1 MTFLNKQIH
10 FTASIKRKVLVG
22 LIMGVFL
29 SFVIIV
35 LQPFDTDQFHS
46 DHKLLVLSIFGIL
59 FFLAFVIYTILENFW
74 YSRVHKVWRVSHEV
88 ISTILFFA
96 FVGSVIFLYNSLM
109 INQQSYSVKNHLLYL
124 RTIVLAMTPVL
135 APLIIYLRQK
145 FGERIVP
152 VPGNSI
158 VLIGENKNEVLQLE
172 REALLYIKAIEN
184 YVEICFVD
192 EHKNVLSK
200 TFRQTLSNVYN
211 QNRFLEKCHRSYL
224 VNRSAIKEISGNS
237 QSARI
242 SFVYGEEK
250 IPLSKTYYKELRN
263 KFLQSV
269 AISRD

>member
-1 MTFLNKQIH
+1 MIFLQKQIH
-10 FTASIKRKVLVG
+10 FTASIQRKVLVG
-22 LIMGVFL
+22 LILGVFL

-46 DHKLLVLSIFGIL
+46 NHKILVLSIFGIL
-59 FFLAFVIYTILENFW
+59 FCLAFITYSIFENLW
-74 YSRVHKVWRVSHEV
+74 YSRVHKVWRAYHEL
-88 ISTILFFA
+88 ISILLFFT

-109 INQQSYSVKNHLLYL
+109 INQQSYSLKNHLLYL

-135 APLIIYLRQK
+135 APLTIYLRQK

-152 VPGNSI
+152 VPGNTV
-158 VLIGENKNEVLQLE
+158 VLIGENKNEVLKLE
-172 REALLYIKAIEN
+172 KEALLYIKAVEN

-192 EHKNVLSK
+192 ESK
-200 TFRQTLSNVYN
+200 QVVSRTFRQTLSNVYH

-237 QSARI
+237 QSAKI
-242 SFVYGEEK
+242 SFIHGEEK

-269 AISRD
+269 AIK